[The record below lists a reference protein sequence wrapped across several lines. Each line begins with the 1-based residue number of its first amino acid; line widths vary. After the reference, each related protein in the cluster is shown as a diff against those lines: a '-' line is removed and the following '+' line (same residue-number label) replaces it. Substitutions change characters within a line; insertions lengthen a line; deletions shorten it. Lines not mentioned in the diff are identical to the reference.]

1 MEQDNQANNQVDKAV
16 TEGGSYDIIRQRLVE
31 QGSELD
37 QKIAH
42 LNQARSDAF
51 GSTDLSVV
59 GRSRVRTEN
68 NCLGRDIV
76 QVGPYLVFGYNVF
89 IGLKKTTRIED
100 VFSMYTLTREDDNI
114 ALNRVDLAG
123 SFLDDPKFKHDFDEL
138 YRYYKDT
145 HLVQLVI
152 KDGHLLAGFQIGER
166 LDDLR
171 VFRWAVSPD
180 ALTVTYRDNRGE
192 RDLDLPEKYD
202 FEWIETQREDI
213 VQGRFP
219 HVNIL
224 DTLFVETIGGDLTVK
239 IENNSETGEG
249 IFSEPVTEENQSIN
263 DADIAYAKVGHL
275 LLVKILPYKEEQW
288 RYLLFNPLTT
298 DVRRINAIGD
308 SCVSLPEDHGII
320 FPDGFYLE
328 TGEYKSFDINHPGL
342 QFKRSIRSPNGEDM
356 LYIFYEPV
364 DGMFALLSYNLITKT
379 LQNPIVTHGYALADD
394 GTAIVFT
401 AGEEPTRMHPMQ
413 VWQTPFCSDEYANDV
428 PTDANF
434 YSRVGNAELVRG
446 VSDLYSVSRLIQ
458 SETVSARHYDL
469 LSKANAR
476 LFDDHYWIGEPETQG
491 IDTTVT
497 QIGKTV
503 ELIVDEFEKVE
514 SIRSH
519 SAAEM
524 KKAVTEQN
532 TIVSQI
538 SSATMVSVDE
548 YVAALDSLRR
558 QRGHLTTIRDY
569 RYMDVD
575 KLKNMDDEL
584 IALNDT
590 LSERT
595 AVFLND
601 EAALVPYH
609 TEIDELDTRLP
620 THTKVAD
627 LDPDLEKLEN
637 IAGGLDLLSELIA
650 TLKVDDATVQTKI
663 VDSISAVYA
672 KLNQSR
678 ARGKQLR
685 KDMGSAE
692 AVGQFSAQFKL
703 FSQSITNALGLATDP
718 DRCETQLTRLL
729 VQLEELES
737 QFSEHERF
745 LADILDKRE
754 EIQDTFA
761 AHKQQL
767 MDAQQAR
774 AQTLSDAVDRMLGNI
789 EKRAQRFGEIDE
801 LNTYMASDALV
812 LKVHDIV
819 AQLRELDSAVKADDA
834 DARLKMIRDMAM
846 RALRDRSDLYSDDG
860 KTIALGPRHKF
871 SVNTED
877 LDLTI
882 IPRKDGLALHLI
894 GTQFFE
900 PIENARLNALKPY
913 WHMSLT
919 SETNEVYRAEYLAYR
934 FIQAVREGEH
944 ELDWQTLV
952 NSVNDANTVD
962 EHLRKFSTARYREGY
977 QKGVHDSDATAI
989 VKAIVPLMDKGELL
1003 RYSPEC
1009 RGLAQLFWHALSN
1022 DQELMHQTTLAS
1034 LQTRAKSASRMQSLF
1049 NDTAAMKLV
1058 EAEIDNLF
1066 NTWLRDNGFVDSH
1079 AAAFNNGSRS
1089 DSLKGNDNGNAAATH
1104 TSNHNSANSNDAYTI
1119 GAQSVQYLAQELGH
1133 DTVKFIRSKQA
1144 SSLERRLEQS
1154 LHADVLKE
1162 LRTSLSELAGRPEQ
1176 QWNLACAWLQA
1187 TFAGDN
1193 DVQRY
1198 IPEAAAAIITADKVQ
1213 TREVDVDVETRV
1225 TELYGEHARINN
1237 AALDI
1242 TLDEF
1247 LSRLDHHCTYVASGY
1262 AEYLDL
1268 RHTIAVKARDE
1279 LRLDEFKAKP
1289 LSSFVRNKLI
1299 NDSYLPLIGDNLA
1312 KQIGTVGDDK
1322 RSDLNGL
1329 LMMISPPGYGKTTLM
1344 EYVASRMGMTFM
1356 KINCPSLSHDVASL
1370 DPATAPNATAAQEL
1384 IKLNLALEMGDNVM
1398 LYLDDIQHTG
1408 PEFLQKFISLCDST
1422 RRIDGI
1428 WKGKTKTYDMRGRKF
1443 CVVMAGN
1450 PYTESG
1456 ETFKIPDMLA
1466 NRADIYNLG
1475 DVLSGKD
1482 EQFKLSYIEN
1492 SLSSNPVLAPL
1503 ATRDIQDVYKL
1514 IDIAKG
1520 KDIPNT
1526 DLSHAYSAA
1535 EVNEITS
1542 VLQRLFTVQ
1551 DTVLKV
1557 NQQYIASAAQ
1567 EDKYRTQPRFLLQGS
1582 YRNMNKLGEKIS
1594 AVMND
1599 TELDELINDHYRGE
1613 AQLLTA
1619 GTEANLLMLKS
1630 IRSKLTADEA
1640 RRWEEIKADFM
1651 RNKAMGGDESDA
1663 GQRIV
1668 AQLADLV
1675 EGVTTMGDNL
1685 KPNGAMEAQ
1694 LKQQAESA
1702 KVLRESL
1709 DAIGESVQQQKR
1721 SHISITNTPS
1731 AEFAEVLRTLS
1742 ETIEHTL
1749 FPLVR
1754 SMDNRIAQ
1762 DVKAHSELNKLSVEV
1777 QELKRQAG
1785 LL

>member
-1 MEQDNQANNQVDKAV
+1 MEQDNQTNNQVDKAV

-31 QGSELD
+31 QGGELD
-37 QKIAH
+37 GKIAQ
-42 LNQARSDAF
+42 LNKARSDAF
-51 GSTDLSVV
+51 GSTDLTVL

-76 QVGPYLVFGYNVF
+76 QVGSHLVFGYNVF

-100 VFSMYTLTREDDNI
+100 VFSMYTLISKDDNFTLS
-114 ALNRVDLAG
+114 AVDLP
-123 SFLDDPKFKHDFDEL
+123 STFLGDAKFQHDFDEL

-145 HLVQLVI
+145 HLVQLVV

-171 VFRWAVSPD
+171 VFRWSVSAD
-180 ALTVTYRDNRGE
+180 GNTITYVDNRGE
-192 RDLDLPEKYD
+192 RALDLPEKYD

-224 DTLFVETIGGDLTVK
+224 DTVFVETIGGDLTLK
-239 IENNSETGEG
+239 IENNSQTGEG
-249 IFSEPVTEENQSIN
+249 IYSEPVEEDNQSIN
-263 DADIAYAKVGHL
+263 DASIAYAKVGHL
-275 LLVKILPYKEEQW
+275 LLIKVLPYKEEQW
-288 RYLLFNPLTT
+288 RYLLFNPLNAE
-298 DVRRINAIGD
+298 VKRIDAIGD
-308 SCVSLPEDHGII
+308 SCVGLPEDHGVI
-320 FPDGFYLE
+320 FPEGFYLE
-328 TGEYKSFDINHPGL
+328 TGEHKSFDINLSGL
-342 QFKRSIRSPNGEDM
+342 QFKRRIRSPNGEDM
-356 LYIFYEPV
+356 LFVFYEPV
-364 DGMFALLSYNLITKT
+364 SGTFALLSYNLITKT
-379 LQNPIVTHGYALADD
+379 LQNPIVTHGYALAED

-401 AGEEPTRMHPMQ
+401 AGEEPARMHPMQ
-413 VWQTPFCSDEYANDV
+413 VWQTPFCSDEFANAE
-428 PTDANF
+428 PTDATF
-434 YSRVGNAELVRG
+434 FSRVGNAELVRG

-458 SETVSARHYDL
+458 SETVNARHYDQ
-469 LSKANAR
+469 LSKSNGK
-476 LFDDHYWIGEPETQG
+476 LFDDHYWISDPETFG
-491 IDTTVT
+491 IDASVKE
-497 QIGKTV
+497 IGKTV

-514 SIRSH
+514 SIRAH
-519 SAAEM
+519 SATEM

-538 SSATMVSVDE
+538 ASATMVSVEE
-548 YVAALDSLRR
+548 YVAALDSLRK
-558 QRGHLTTIRDY
+558 QRGHLTTIREY

-575 KLKNMDDEL
+575 KLQNMDSEL
-584 IALNDT
+584 IELNET

-595 AVFLND
+595 AVFLSD
-601 EAALVPYH
+601 DAALVPYH
-609 TEIDELDTRLP
+609 TEITELETRLP
-620 THTKVAD
+620 AHTKVAD
-627 LDPDLEKLEN
+627 LDPDLNKLEN

-650 TLKVDDATVQTKI
+650 TLKVDDATIQTKI
-663 VDSISAVYA
+663 VDAISAVYS
-672 KLNQSR
+672 KLNQTR

-692 AVGQFSAQFKL
+692 AIGQFSAQFKL
-703 FSQSITNALGLATDP
+703 FSQSITNALGQATDP
-718 DRCETQLTRLL
+718 ERCETQLTRLL

-737 QFSEHERF
+737 QFSEHEQF

-754 EIQDTFA
+754 EIHDTFT

-767 MDAQQAR
+767 IDAQQAR
-774 AQTLSDAVDRMLGNI
+774 AQTLSDAVSRMLGNI
-789 EKRAQRFGEIDE
+789 EKRAQRFSEMDE

-819 AQLRELDSAVKADDA
+819 GQLRDLDSAVKADDA
-834 DARLKMIRDMAM
+834 DARLKMIRDMAI
-846 RALRDRSDLYSDDG
+846 RALRDRGDLYSADG
-860 KTIALGPRHKF
+860 KIISLGPRHKF

-900 PIENARLNALKPY
+900 PIDNERLNALKPY

-919 SETNEVYRAEYLAYR
+919 SETDTVYRAEYLAYR
-934 FIQAVREGEH
+934 FIEAVRNGEH
-944 ELDWQTLV
+944 ELDWKALV
-952 NSVNDANTVD
+952 IGANDVDTID
-962 EHLRKFSTARYREGY
+962 EHLRVFATARYREGY
-977 QKGVHDSDATAI
+977 QKGVHDSDATSI
-989 VKAIVPLMDKGELL
+989 VKAIVPLMEKGELL
-1003 RYSPEC
+1003 RFSPES
-1009 RGLAQLFWHALSN
+1009 RGLAQLFWHAISTENSLAN
-1022 DQELMHQTTLAS
+1022 EATLKS
-1034 LQTRAKSASRMQSLF
+1034 LHTRAKSASRMQSLF
-1049 NDTAAMKLV
+1049 SDSSAMALV
-1058 EAEIDNLF
+1058 EQEIQALF
-1066 NTWLRDNGFVDSH
+1066 DTWLEVNEFETIDAEQTALTSAESTTGK
-1079 AAAFNNGSRS
+1079 AQQA
-1089 DSLKGNDNGNAAATH
+1089 SL
-1104 TSNHNSANSNDAYTI
+1104 SQSAS
-1119 GAQSVQYLAQELGH
+1119 QSVSYLAHELGH
-1133 DTVKFIRSKQA
+1133 DTVKFVRSRQA
-1144 SSLERRLEQS
+1144 SSLERRLEQT
-1154 LHADVLKE
+1154 LHTDVLKE
-1162 LRTSLSELAGRPEQ
+1162 LRTSLSELTGRPEQ
-1176 QWNLACAWLQA
+1176 QWHLARAWLQA
-1187 TFAGDN
+1187 TFSDDADSL
-1193 DVQRY
+1193 RY
-1198 IPEAAAAIITADKVQ
+1198 IPEAAAALITADKVQ
-1213 TREVDVDVETRV
+1213 TRDVDVDVETSV
-1225 TELYGEHARINN
+1225 TELFGEHERINN
-1237 AALDI
+1237 ATLDL

-1262 AEYLDL
+1262 AEYLEL
-1268 RHTIAVKARDE
+1268 RHSIAVDAREE

-1299 NDSYLPLIGDNLA
+1299 NDAYLPLIGDNLA
-1312 KQIGTVGDDK
+1312 KQIGTVGEDK

-1384 IKLNLALEMGDNVM
+1384 NKLNLALEMGDNVM

-1408 PEFLQKFISLCDST
+1408 AEFLQKFISLCDST

-1482 EQFKLSYIEN
+1482 GQFKLSYIEN
-1492 SLSSNPVLAPL
+1492 CLSSNSVLAPL
-1503 ATRDIQDVYKL
+1503 ATRDMQDVYKL

-1520 KDIPNT
+1520 KNIATT

-1542 VLQRLFTVQ
+1542 VLKRLLTVQ

-1567 EDKYRTQPRFLLQGS
+1567 EDKFRVQPRFLLQGS

-1594 AVMND
+1594 AVMNE

-1613 AQLLTA
+1613 AQLLTS

-1630 IRSKLTADEA
+1630 IRSTLSDEDTL
-1640 RRWEEIKADFM
+1640 RWEEIKQDFL
-1651 RNKAMGGDESDA
+1651 RNKAMGGDSSDA

-1668 AQLADLV
+1668 AQLVDLV
-1675 EGVTTMGDNL
+1675 DGVGSLGENM
-1685 KPNGAMEAQ
+1685 KPNGALEAQ
-1694 LKQQAESA
+1694 IKQQAESA
-1702 KVLRESL
+1702 AFLRESL

-1731 AEFAEVLRTLS
+1731 PEFAQVLQTLS
-1742 ETIEHTL
+1742 ETIENTL

-1762 DVKAHSELNKLSVEV
+1762 DVTAHSELKQLSNEV
-1777 QELKRQAG
+1777 HELKRRAG
-1785 LL
+1785 LS

>member
-1 MEQDNQANNQVDKAV
+1 MEQDNQTNSIVDKAV
-16 TEGGSYDIIRQRLVE
+16 TEGGSYEIIRQRLVE
-31 QGSELD
+31 QGDAFDL
-37 QKIAH
+37 KIAA

-51 GSTDLSVV
+51 GSTDLAAL
-59 GRSRVRTEN
+59 GRSRVRTEH
-68 NCLGRDIV
+68 NCQGRDIV
-76 QVGPYLVFGYNVF
+76 QVGPHLVFGYNVF

-100 VFSMYTLTREDDNI
+100 VFSMYTLDSADGNYT
-114 ALNRVDLAG
+114 LNAVDISD
-123 SFLDDPKFKHDFDEL
+123 SFLSDAKFAHDFDEL
-138 YRYYKDT
+138 YKYYKDT
-145 HLVQLVI
+145 HLVQLV
-152 KDGHLLAGFQIGER
+152 KRDGKLLAGFQIGER

-171 VFRWAVSPD
+171 VFRWNVSPD
-180 ALTVTYRDNRGE
+180 GNTITYMDNRGE

-239 IENNSETGEG
+239 VENNSETGEG
-249 IFSEPVTEENQSIN
+249 IYSEPVVEENQSIN
-263 DADIAYAKVGHL
+263 DAAISYAQVGHL
-275 LLVKILPYKEEQW
+275 ILVSVLPYKEEQA

-298 DVRRINAIGD
+298 EVRRIDTIGD
-308 SCVSLPEDHGII
+308 SCVSLPEDHGVI

-328 TGEYKSFDINHPGL
+328 TGEYKSFDVNHPGL
-342 QFKRSIRSPNGEDM
+342 QFKRRIRSPNGEDV
-356 LYIFYEPV
+356 LFIFYEPV
-364 DGMFALLSYNLITKT
+364 GGTFALLSYNLITKT
-379 LQNPIVTHGYALADD
+379 LQNPIVTHGYALRDD

-413 VWQTPFCSDEYANDV
+413 IWQTPFCSDEYANAA

-458 SETVSARHYDL
+458 SDTVSARHYDL
-469 LSKANAR
+469 LSKATAK
-476 LFDDHYWIGEPETQG
+476 LADDHYWISELETDG
-491 IDTTVT
+491 IDKDI
-497 QIGKTV
+497 QSIYKTV

-524 KKAVTEQN
+524 KKAVAEQN
-532 TIVSQI
+532 TIVTEI
-538 SSATMVSVDE
+538 GNATLVNVDE
-548 YVAALDSLRR
+548 YVAALDHLRR
-558 QRGHLTTIRDY
+558 QRGHLTTIREY

-575 KLKNMDDEL
+575 KLKAMDDEL
-584 IALNDT
+584 IELNET

-595 AVFLND
+595 AVFLSD
-601 EAALVPYH
+601 DAALLPYH
-609 TEIDELDTRLP
+609 TQIGELEGRLP

-627 LDPDLEKLEN
+627 LDPDLDQLES

-663 VDSISAVYA
+663 VDAISAVYS
-672 KLNQSR
+672 KLNQTR

-718 DRCETQLTRLL
+718 DRCDTQLTRLL

-737 QFSEHERF
+737 QFSEHEQF

-754 EIQDTFA
+754 EIHDTFA

-767 MDAQQAR
+767 LDAQQAR
-774 AQTLSDAVDRMLGNI
+774 AQTLSDAVARMLGNI
-789 EKRAQRFGEIDE
+789 EKRAQRFSEMDE

-812 LKVHDIV
+812 LKVHDIIT
-819 AQLRELDSAVKADDA
+819 QLRDLDSAVKADDA

-846 RALRDRSDLYSDDG
+846 RALRDRGDLYSADG
-860 KTIALGPRHKF
+860 KTISLGPRHKF

-882 IPRKDGLALHLI
+882 IPRKEGLALHLV

-900 PIENARLNALKPY
+900 PIDNERLNALKPY
-913 WHMSLT
+913 WRMSLT
-919 SETNEVYRAEYLAYR
+919 SETQSVYRSEYLAYC
-934 FIQAVREGEH
+934 FIQVVRAGEH
-944 ELDWQTLV
+944 ELDWKSLV
-952 NSVNDANTVD
+952 NSASDADAID
-962 EHLRKFSTARYREGY
+962 EHIRVFATARYREGY
-977 QKGVHDSDATAI
+977 QKGVHDSDAAAI
-989 VKAIVPLMDKGELL
+989 VKAIVPLMEQGDLL
-1003 RYSPEC
+1003 RFSPEC
-1009 RGLAQLFWHALSN
+1009 RGLAQLFWHAAAHEKSITN
-1022 DQELMHQTTLAS
+1022 EAS
-1034 LQTRAKSASRMQSLF
+1034 MKSLHTRAKSAARMQSLF
-1049 NDTAAMKLV
+1049 NDPSAVRLI
-1058 EAEIDNLF
+1058 EQEIQDLL
-1066 NTWLRDNGFVDSH
+1066 NTWLEVNEFDVSKEIAH
-1079 AAAFNNGSRS
+1079 ATDEEAHNDKNNGLNEQTVSQ
-1089 DSLKGNDNGNAAATH
+1089 AVA
-1104 TSNHNSANSNDAYTI
+1104 
-1119 GAQSVQYLAQELGH
+1119 YLAAELGRE
-1133 DTVKFIRSKQA
+1133 DIKFIASKQA
-1144 SSLERRLEQS
+1144 TSLARKLEQN
-1154 LHADVLKE
+1154 LQADVLKE
-1162 LRTSLSELAGRPEQ
+1162 LKASLVELKPKPEQ
-1176 QWNLACAWLQA
+1176 QWHLACAWLQA
-1187 TFAGDN
+1187 TFAGD
-1193 DVQRY
+1193 DSVIRY
-1198 IPEAAAAIITADKVQ
+1198 IPEAAAALITDDKLHS
-1213 TREVDVDVETRV
+1213 REVDVNVETRV
-1225 TELYGEHARINN
+1225 KALFGEHPSIKN
-1237 AALDI
+1237 AELHL

-1247 LSRLDHHCTYVASGY
+1247 LTRLDHHCTHVATGY

-1268 RHTIAVKARDE
+1268 RHTIAAQARDE
-1279 LRLDEFKAKP
+1279 LRLDEFKPKP

-1299 NDSYLPLIGDNLA
+1299 NDAYLPLIGDNLA
-1312 KQIGTVGDDK
+1312 KQIGTVGEDK
-1322 RSDLNGL
+1322 RSDLSGL

-1384 IKLNLALEMGDNVM
+1384 VKLNLALEMGDNVM

-1408 PEFLQKFISLCDST
+1408 AEFLQKFISLCDST

-1492 SLSSNPVLAPL
+1492 SLSSNAVLAPL
-1503 ATRDIQDVYKL
+1503 ATRDMDDVYKL

-1520 KDIPNT
+1520 KNIPAT

-1535 EVNEITS
+1535 EVNEITA
-1542 VLQRLFTVQ
+1542 VLKRLLTVQ
-1551 DTVLKV
+1551 DTALKV

-1567 EDKYRTQPRFLLQGS
+1567 EDKYRVEPRFLLQGS
-1582 YRNMNKLGEKIS
+1582 YRNMNKLAEKIS
-1594 AVMND
+1594 AVMNE
-1599 TELDELINDHYRGE
+1599 TEIDELINDHYRGE
-1613 AQLLTA
+1613 AQLLTS

-1630 IRSKLTADEA
+1630 LRSTLTDEDKQ
-1640 RRWEEIKADFM
+1640 RWEDIKADFL
-1651 RNKAMGGDESDA
+1651 RNKAMGGDSSDA

-1668 AQLADLV
+1668 AQLVDLV
-1675 EGVTTMGDNL
+1675 DGVGSLSENL
-1685 KPNGAMEAQ
+1685 KPNEALQ
-1694 LKQQAESA
+1694 AQIKQQSESA
-1702 KVLRESL
+1702 TVLRASL
-1709 DAIGESVQQQKR
+1709 DAINESVQQQKQ
-1721 SHISITNTPS
+1721 SNISITNTPS
-1731 AEFAEVLRTLS
+1731 PEFAQVLQTLS
-1742 ETIEHTL
+1742 ETINSTL

-1762 DVKAHSELNKLSVEV
+1762 DVKAHSELKQLADEV
-1777 QELKRQAG
+1777 QELKQKTG

>member
-1 MEQDNQANNQVDKAV
+1 MAQDNQTNDQVDKAV

-37 QKIAH
+37 GKIAQ
-42 LNQARSDAF
+42 LNKARSDEF
-51 GSTDLSVV
+51 GSTDLEVL

-76 QVGPYLVFGYNVF
+76 QVGPHLVFGYNVF

-100 VFSMYTLTREDDNI
+100 VFSMYTLERNEDSFSLSPV
-114 ALNRVDLAG
+114 ALSD
-123 SFLDDPKFKHDFDEL
+123 SFLAEAKFQHDFDEL

-171 VFRWAVSPD
+171 VFRWSVSAD
-180 ALTVTYRDNRGE
+180 GNSVTYVDNRGE
-192 RDLDLPEKYD
+192 RELDLPEKYD
-202 FEWIETQREDI
+202 FEWVPTHREDI

-219 HVNIL
+219 HINIL
-224 DTLFVETIGGDLTVK
+224 DTVFVETIGGDLTVK
-239 IENNSETGEG
+239 IENNSQTGEG
-249 IFSEPVTEENQSIN
+249 IYSEPVEEDNQSIN
-263 DADIAYAKVGHL
+263 DASIAYAKVGHL
-275 LLVKILPYKEEQW
+275 LLIKVLPYKEEQW
-288 RYLLFNPLTT
+288 RYLLFNPLNSE
-298 DVRRINAIGD
+298 VRRIDAIGD
-308 SCVSLPEDHGII
+308 SCVGLPEDHGVI
-320 FPDGFYLE
+320 FPEGFYLE

-342 QFKRSIRSPNGEDM
+342 QFKRRIRSPNGEDM
-356 LYIFYEPV
+356 LFVFYEPV
-364 DGMFALLSYNLITKT
+364 DGTFALLSYNLITKT

-413 VWQTPFCSDEYANDV
+413 VWQTPYCSDEFANAA
-428 PTDANF
+428 PTDATF
-434 YSRVGNAELVRG
+434 FSRVGNAELVRG

-458 SETVSARHYDL
+458 SDTVNARHYDL
-469 LSKANAR
+469 LSKANAK
-476 LFDDHYWIGEPETQG
+476 LFDDHYWIADPETFEIG
-491 IDTTVT
+491 ASVT

-524 KKAVTEQN
+524 KKAVAEQN

-538 SSATMVSVDE
+538 SNATMVSVEE
-548 YVAALDSLRR
+548 YVAALDSLRK
-558 QRGHLTTIRDY
+558 QRGHLTTIREY

-575 KLKNMDDEL
+575 KLQIMDTEL
-584 IALNDT
+584 IELNEK

-595 AVFLND
+595 AVFLSD
-601 EAALVPYH
+601 DAALVPYH
-609 TEIDELDTRLP
+609 TEINELETRLP
-620 THTKVAD
+620 AHTKVAD
-627 LDPDLEKLEN
+627 LDPDLDKLEN

-650 TLKVDDATVQTKI
+650 TLKVDDATVQTRI
-663 VDSISAVYA
+663 VDSISAVYS
-672 KLNQSR
+672 KLNQTR

-718 DRCETQLTRLL
+718 ERCESQLTRLL

-737 QFSEHERF
+737 QFSEHEQF

-754 EIQDTFA
+754 EIHDTFT

-767 MDAQQAR
+767 IDAQQAR
-774 AQTLSDAVDRMLGNI
+774 AQTLSDAVARMLGNI
-789 EKRAQRFGEIDE
+789 EKRAQRFSEMDE

-819 AQLRELDSAVKADDA
+819 AQLRDLDSAVKADDA

-846 RALRDRSDLYSDDG
+846 RALRDRGDLYSSDG
-860 KTIALGPRHKF
+860 KTISLGPRHKF

-882 IPRKDGLALHLI
+882 IPRKEGLALHLI

-900 PIENARLNALKPY
+900 PIDNERLNALKPY
-913 WHMSLT
+913 WQMNLT
-919 SETNEVYRAEYLAYR
+919 SETDTVYRAEYLAYR
-934 FIQAVREGEH
+934 FIEAVRNGEH
-944 ELDWQTLV
+944 ELDWKALV
-952 NSVNDANTVD
+952 NSVNDVDTID
-962 EHLRKFSTARYREGY
+962 EHLRSFATVRYREGY
-977 QKGVHDSDATAI
+977 QKGVHDSDAASI
-989 VKAIVPLMDKGELL
+989 VKAIVPLMEKGELL
-1003 RYSPEC
+1003 RYSPES
-1009 RGLAQLFWHALSN
+1009 RGLAQLFWHAISN
-1022 DQELMHQTTLAS
+1022 DNAIADQTTLKS
-1034 LQTRAKSASRMQSLF
+1034 LHTRAKSASRMQSLF
-1049 NDTAAMKLV
+1049 NDSSAMNLV
-1058 EAEIDNLF
+1058 EQEIRVLF
-1066 NTWLRDNGFVDSH
+1066 DTWLEVNEFENSDETTPSPNHKEHIAIERQSSSFRQS
-1079 AAAFNNGSRS
+1079 AARS
-1089 DSLKGNDNGNAAATH
+1089 VA
-1104 TSNHNSANSNDAYTI
+1104 
-1119 GAQSVQYLAQELGH
+1119 YLAHELGH
-1133 DTVKFIRSKQA
+1133 DTIKFVRSRQA
-1144 SSLERRLEQS
+1144 SSLERRLEQT

-1176 QWNLACAWLQA
+1176 QWNLACAWLKA
-1187 TFAGDN
+1187 TFSDDADSH
-1193 DVQRY
+1193 RY
-1198 IPEAAAAIITADKVQ
+1198 IPEAAAALITADKVQ
-1213 TREVDVDVETRV
+1213 MRDVDVDVETSV
-1225 TELYGEHARINN
+1225 NELFGEHECINN
-1237 AALDI
+1237 ATLNL

-1247 LSRLDHHCTYVASGY
+1247 LSRLDYHCTHVATGY
-1262 AEYLDL
+1262 AEYLEL
-1268 RHTIAVKARDE
+1268 RHSIAVDARDE

-1299 NDSYLPLIGDNLA
+1299 NDAYLPLIGDNLA
-1312 KQIGTVGDDK
+1312 KQIGTVGEDK

-1384 IKLNLALEMGDNVM
+1384 QKLNLALEMGDNVM

-1408 PEFLQKFISLCDST
+1408 AEFLQKFISLCDST

-1482 EQFKLSYIEN
+1482 GQFKLSYIEN
-1492 SLSSNPVLAPL
+1492 CLSSNSVLAPL
-1503 ATRDIQDVYKL
+1503 ATRDMQDVYKL
-1514 IDIAKG
+1514 IDIANG
-1520 KDIPNT
+1520 KNIATT

-1542 VLQRLFTVQ
+1542 VLKRLITVQ

-1567 EDKYRTQPRFLLQGS
+1567 EDKYRVQPRFLLQGS
-1582 YRNMNKLGEKIS
+1582 YRNMNKLAEKIS
-1594 AVMND
+1594 AVMNE

-1613 AQLLTA
+1613 AQLLTS

-1630 IRSKLTADEA
+1630 IRSTLSEEDQ
-1640 RRWEEIKADFM
+1640 RRWEEIKQDFL
-1651 RNKAMGGDESDA
+1651 RNKAMGGDSSDA

-1668 AQLADLV
+1668 AQLVDLV
-1675 EGVTTMGDNL
+1675 DGVGSLSENL
-1685 KPNGAMEAQ
+1685 KPNGALEAQ
-1694 LKQQAESA
+1694 IKQQAESA
-1702 KVLRESL
+1702 KVLRDSL

-1721 SHISITNTPS
+1721 SHISITNTASP
-1731 AEFAEVLRTLS
+1731 EFSEVLRTLS
-1742 ETIEHTL
+1742 ETIENTL

-1762 DVKAHSELNKLSVEV
+1762 DVNAHSELNKLSGEV
-1777 QELKRQAG
+1777 HELKRRAG